1 MEWLDTEWV
10 EELLT
15 QIREDQAYCELDAKM
30 NPLKKQY
37 LNLCRRLSPEDQ
49 KILEEYQKFRSRLEI
64 CFTYTAY
71 KIGVEHGKKRK

>member
-15 QIREDQAYCELDAKM
+15 QIREDQAYCELDAQMDRLKM
-30 NPLKKQY
+30 RYIKLYQKQ
-37 LNLCRRLSPEDQ
+37 SPEEQ
-49 KILEEYQKFRSRLEI
+49 KLLDEYQKLRSRLEI

-71 KIGVEHGKKRK
+71 KIGLEHGKKRK